1 MWHETNFCDKA
12 EKHEIFENIL
22 LPIIHLYT
30 LIGITVPKKF
40 SLPHLLTVIILIMLV
55 SVLALGGIFRLIL
68 YILDVEYNNYCNFA
82 KFAFPQTFTQNS
94 SNFIRFASYF

>member
-1 MWHETNFCDKA
+1 MKP
-12 EKHEIFENIL
+12 IFVTKQKNTKFKNIL
-22 LPIIHLYT
+22 LPKINLYT
-30 LIGITVPKKF
+30 LLGVTVPKKF

-68 YILDVEYNNYCNFA
+68 YIVDIEYNNYCNFA